1 MRVEYEIKSGDYFY
15 RDDGGDKVKL
25 WYGAHLHYHIEL
37 VYMLDGEVDA
47 YVDSELYRIK
57 KGDFLIIFPNKVH
70 RFEKVTEHH
79 SYKLFIINPDICAEL
94 SEKFLDFTPENPVI
108 CGVDSDRRLS
118 SIIDS
123 LSSLSPDEEYY
134 KLNLQGLTTS
144 LFCECIKRLN
154 LIGGRVDESHAV
166 RVVVDFCSKNFKREL
181 SLSLLENEL
190 HLSKY
195 YISHI
200 FSGKLGVSFNDYV
213 NSLRISYACRKLIS
227 TDMSVTKI
235 GEIAGFS
242 TLRTFNRA
250 FYKQMNVSPSEYR
263 KNYLRSNSI
272 ASLPV

>member
-1 MRVEYEIKSGDYFY
+1 MRVEYEIKSSDYFY

-37 VYMLDGEVDA
+37 VYMQSGEVDA
-47 YVDSELYRIK
+47 YVDSELYRIRC
-57 KGDFLIIFPNKVH
+57 GDFLIIFPNKVH

-79 SYKLFIINPDICAEL
+79 SYKLFIINPDVCPEL
-94 SEKFLDFTPENPVI
+94 AEKFLGFTPESPVI
-108 CGVDSDRRLS
+108 HGADKDERLS
-118 SIIDS
+118 RIVDS

-144 LFCECIKRLN
+144 LFCECIKRLK
-154 LIGGRVDESHAV
+154 LIGNRAEDSHAV

-181 SLSLLENEL
+181 SLGILEDEL

-235 GEIAGFS
+235 GEISGFS

-250 FYKQMNVSPSEYR
+250 FYKQMNTSPSEYR
-263 KNYLRSNSI
+263 KNYLQRNSI

>member
-1 MRVEYEIKSGDYFY
+1 MNTAQASRARPTAPGIIPAALQVSTAEPKPTRNSTKPINISRPKNRFL
-15 RDDGGDKVKL
+15 RI
-25 WYGAHLHYHIEL
+25 IE
-37 VYMLDGEVDA
+37 A
-47 YVDSELYRIK
+47 
-57 KGDFLIIFPNKVH
+57 
-70 RFEKVTEHH
+70 
-79 SYKLFIINPDICAEL
+79 
-94 SEKFLDFTPENPVI
+94 
-108 CGVDSDRRLS
+108 
-118 SIIDS
+118 

-154 LIGGRVDESHAV
+154 LIGGRADDSHAV

-181 SLSLLENEL
+181 SLALLENEL

-200 FSGKLGVSFNDYV
+200 FSDKLGVSFNDYV

-250 FYKQMNVSPSEYR
+250 FFKQMNTSPSEYR
-263 KNYLRSNSI
+263 KNYLQSNNI